1 MPQGMTYKNNPSDM
15 RANEHAATPMR
26 SDPSHVSSIAEAQ
39 HSRKVCIKQNRL
51 TSDLQGLHG
60 SPVVPEPQT
69 NDDRYVGQSS
79 RLSTQ
84 PRNVLLP
91 LGKNDTC
98 QTLPTDGKR
107 EDVSSP
113 ETDRPTFEQQA
124 ASTEPTTGVSTQT
137 DIHPPE
143 SVPMPP
149 SPAII
154 ADVKGP

>member
-15 RANEHAATPMR
+15 CANGHAATPMR

-60 SPVVPEPQT
+60 SPVVLEPQT
-69 NDDRYVGQSS
+69 NDDRNVGQSS

-124 ASTEPTTGVSTQT
+124 ASSEPTTGVSTQT

>member
-1 MPQGMTYKNNPSDM
+1 M
-15 RANEHAATPMR
+15 RATEHAATPMR

-39 HSRKVCIKQNRL
+39 HSRKSL
-51 TSDLQGLHG
+51 YG
-60 SPVVPEPQT
+60 SPVVLEPQT
-69 NDDRYVGQSS
+69 NDDRNVGQSS